1 MATALFAREKLI
13 ATARSLPAAPQ
24 VLTELGQL
32 LQDIN
37 VELDQIAEL
46 LKRDA
51 ALAARIIRISNS
63 TVFGG
68 SGRIAAIEEAV
79 NRVGFSE
86 VYRLVGIA
94 TTSRLAD
101 RALAYYQVD
110 AEKLR
115 EHMFCTAVA
124 AETIAEMAGVSSR
137 DAYTAGLMRSIG
149 MLILDRVAREKLI
162 LSQAYDGAKYQ
173 GYLEWEGQLFGI
185 GNAEVTALILEDWRF
200 PPELIEG
207 LRHHYLLGDESYG
220 NRFACLLNLAGH
232 VVNEVGCALPGELP
246 YWTPSPRKFE
256 AAGFREE
263 RLGDAIE
270 RTRERFEKQRSSLHG
285 A

>member
-1 MATALFAREKLI
+1 MATVLFAREKLI

-24 VLTELGQL
+24 ILTELGQL
-32 LQDIN
+32 LQDLN
-37 VELDQIAEL
+37 VELDQIADL
-46 LKRDA
+46 LKRDV

-101 RALAYYQVD
+101 RALAYYQVE

-124 AETIAEMAGVSSR
+124 AEALAEMGGANSR

-162 LSQAYDGAKYQ
+162 LSQAYDAEKYR
-173 GYLEWEGQLFGI
+173 GYSEWEGQLFGV
-185 GNAEVTALILEDWRF
+185 GNPDVTALILEDWRF

-207 LRHHYLLGDESYG
+207 VKHHYLLGEEALG

-232 VVNEVGCALPGELP
+232 VVKEVGCGLPGELV
-246 YWTPSPRKFE
+246 YWEPTPAKLQG
-256 AAGFREE
+256 AGLREE
-263 RLGDAIE
+263 RLPEAIE
-270 RTRERFEKQRSSLHG
+270 RTKERFEKQRASLHG